1 MICKWTNI
9 RTDRQ
14 IAMLTDTKKLK
25 QFQDDR
31 LKVPEA
37 KKFRD

>member
-1 MICKWTNI
+1 MIYKWTNI
-9 RTDRQ
+9 RTDRR
-14 IAMLTDTKKLK
+14 IAILRDTKKLK
-25 QFQDDR
+25 YFQDDR